1 MSTPMLA
8 LKVKYSGMPALIARG
23 KGVAKR
29 ELRNLLTEAY
39 SHIGRT
45 WHRDIR
51 PTHFTNRASAIYN
64 YAARQGEAG
73 NPDPKGF
80 ERSYTGRKLH
90 IAKHT
95 RPLEMTGQSRMQT
108 AARAIITATSK
119 SVRVG
124 MEGGSLTWPH
134 PSGRVNMAA
143 ELRRLSTDDQTTLSR
158 EFDRFLAGGLR
169 KLRRHVV
176 RKNTV

>member
-1 MSTPMLA
+1 MLA
-8 LKVKYSGMPALIARG
+8 LRVKYSGMPALIARG
-23 KGVAKR
+23 KGVARR
-29 ELRNLLTEAY
+29 ELRNLLTDAY
-39 SHIGRT
+39 IHIGRT

-51 PTHFTNRASAIYN
+51 PKHFTNRASAVYH

-73 NPDPKGF
+73 NPDPHGF
-80 ERSYTGRKLH
+80 KSSYTGRKLH

-95 RPLEMTGQSRMQT
+95 RPREMTGQSRMQT
-108 AARAIITATSK
+108 AARAMIAATSK
-119 SVRVG
+119 SARVTMNVG
-124 MEGGSLTWPH
+124 NLSWPH
-134 PSGRVNMAA
+134 PSGRINMAA

-169 KLRRHVV
+169 KLRSRVV